1 MSYTLI
7 IIIVTV
13 AISAA
18 AWNKP
23 AIYYGFM
30 FNPYQISK
38 NGQVYRFI
46 SSGFIHDGWVHLGFN
61 MFTFYFFGR
70 NVEQIF
76 TYVLGSSGP
85 IVFVVMYLSAIVIS
99 DLPSYF
105 KYKDFQGYNALGASG
120 GVSAVVFSSIL
131 YMPLSDICL
140 YGFICLPGFVL
151 GILYIIYSVYQGKS
165 MSDNINH
172 QAHLIGALFGVIF
185 TVIISPGA
193 LPAFVEQISTY
204 RIF

>member
-7 IIIVTV
+7 IIVVTV

-23 AIYYGFM
+23 TLYYGFM

-38 NGQVYRFI
+38 NGQVYRFL

-70 NVEQIF
+70 NVEQIY

-85 IVFVVMYLSAIVIS
+85 IVFVVMYLSAIVVS

-105 KYKDFQGYNALGASG
+105 KHKDFQGYNSLGASG

-131 YMPLSDICL
+131 YMPLSDVCL

-172 QAHLIGALFGVIF
+172 QAHLIGALFGAIF
-185 TVIISPGA
+185 SLIVSPGA
-193 LPAFVEQISTY
+193 LSAFIEQISTY